1 MFDRLW
7 ILLAPRFRV
16 ACVRDL
22 RGCLLRMG
30 RIDLHPTF
38 SDPDCCDWEN
48 EWLMGG
54 EL

>member
-1 MFDRLW
+1 MITTMWHSF
-7 ILLAPRFRV
+7 APRFRV
-16 ACVRDL
+16 ACIRSL
-22 RGCLLRMG
+22 RASLLRMG

-48 EWLMGG
+48 AWLMGG